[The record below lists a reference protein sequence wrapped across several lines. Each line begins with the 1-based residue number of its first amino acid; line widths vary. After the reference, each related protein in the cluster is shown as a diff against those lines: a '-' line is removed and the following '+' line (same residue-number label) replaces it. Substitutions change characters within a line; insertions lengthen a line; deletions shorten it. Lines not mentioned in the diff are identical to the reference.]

1 MRSAR
6 GFVAATALLLL
17 VGCGGTIGEQTGGVA
32 DFERGKRLYDEGRW
46 VDAILDL
53 KAFVE
58 AYPGTERT
66 DDALFYLG
74 NAYFQT
80 KDYAL
85 ASGQFDRLLRDFPG
99 TLFESDARFLLA
111 RCDDLQS
118 HSALLDQTETERS
131 IGRYRVFLEL
141 YPDHPRAAEARERV
155 RALTNRLA
163 EKRFK
168 NGRLY
173 VRLHEYRAAE
183 IYLRSVLADYPDSPW
198 ATEAALLLVDVLTKQ
213 GKRDGALEVLKSVP
227 PADGVEEDTRQ
238 KLEER
243 RRELEGGS
251 ASR

>member
-1 MRSAR
+1 MKRL
-6 GFVAATALLLL
+6 GIVIAAVGIAAALA
-17 VGCGGTIGEQTGGVA
+17 GCGGTWKEQTGGVA
-32 DFERGKRLYDEGRW
+32 DYERGKRAYDEENW
-46 VDAILDL
+46 SDAILDL

-74 NAYFQT
+74 NAYFRI

-85 ASGQFDRLLRDFPG
+85 ASGQLDRLLRDFPG
-99 TLFESDARFLLA
+99 SLYEADARFLLA

-118 HSALLDQTETERS
+118 HGALLDQTETERS
-131 IGRYRVFLEL
+131 IGRYRQFLEG
-141 YPDHPRAAEARERV
+141 YPDHPRSAEARERLD
-155 RALTNRLA
+155 ALVDRLA

-173 VRLHEYRAAE
+173 IRLNEYEAAE
-183 IYLRSVLADYPDSPW
+183 IYLRSVLERYPQSPW
-198 ATEAALLLVDVLTKQ
+198 AAEASLLLAEVLE
-213 GKRDGALEVLKSVP
+213 KRGRREEALEALKAA
-227 PADGVEEDTRQ
+227 PADGVEPDTRR

>member
-1 MRSAR
+1 MRRLR
-6 GFVAATALLLL
+6 GTLPAAALLLL
-17 VGCGGTIGEQTGGVA
+17 AGCGGTIGEQTGGVA
-32 DFERGKRLYDEGRW
+32 DFERGKGLYDQERW
-46 VDAILDL
+46 TDAILDL
-53 KAFVE
+53 KAFIE

-74 NAYFQT
+74 NSYFRI

-131 IGRYRVFLEL
+131 IGRYQAFLEA
-141 YPDHPRAAEARERV
+141 YPDHPRAAEARDRV
-155 RALTNRLA
+155 KALRDRLA

-183 IYLRSVLADYPDSPW
+183 IYLRSVLERYPESPW
-198 ATEAALLLVDVLTKQ
+198 AAESSLLLVDVLTKQ
-213 GKRDGALEVLKSVP
+213 GKREDALSVLKAAPQVE
-227 PADGVEEDTRQ
+227 GVAGETRR